1 MYVCVCASVSF
12 GFSPFSLL
20 CQNYDKIMRPFLR
33 KNIKTKTKAI
43 EIIYVCMFVCMCA
56 STYNIVAHTDVHVLV
71 GPHVRPDTVTPALL
85 LPPSS
90 SPSPS
95 HTLSHIV

>member
-1 MYVCVCASVSF
+1 MYMYVPHCMYKIMYACMCVCVSVSF

-43 EIIYVCMFVCMCA
+43 EIIYVCMYACVRVH
-56 STYNIVAHTDVHVLV
+56 TIHTHTDVHV
-71 GPHVRPDTVTPALL
+71 
-85 LPPSS
+85 
-90 SPSPS
+90 
-95 HTLSHIV
+95 